1 MPNSKCN
8 SNRKQQSKNIFIYL
22 IMVLMISSSPNKI
35 FSQIK
40 SEVNHPTWS
49 YNQTIYEV
57 NLRQYT
63 KSGSF
68 KAFEKHLPEIKKLGA
83 GILWFMPINPIG
95 VKNRKGKLGSYYSVQ
110 NYDAVNPEFGTLAEF
125 KSLVKEIHKMGMYVI
140 IDWVADHT
148 SWDNVWTKQHPDF
161 FKKDP
166 AGNFIPP
173 VKDWTDVIALDY
185 SNKKLWT
192 AMIDAMEFWVKN
204 CDIDGFRCDVADM
217 VPTPFWDEARTE
229 LDKIKPVF
237 MLAEAEQPKLQV
249 KAFDMTYSWSLY
261 DLMHNISLGKKNST
275 DVVKYFASE
284 EKRFP
289 ENSFRMRFTTNHDK
303 NSWDGTEFKIF
314 GDAAQMFAAFIDVI
328 PGTPLVYSGQE
339 IGSHKQLKFFDKD
352 TIDWKSSPFR
362 EFYSK
367 LLHLRLNNKALL
379 AGDEGGNVELVSS
392 SDDKSVFSFVRQKD
406 GNKVF
411 AVFNLSAKPVTRELG
426 NKIIKGRYINLFTG
440 KKTAFTDTHNF
451 ELKPWDYLI
460 FYK

>member
-1 MPNSKCN
+1 MPYSKCN
-8 SNRKQQSKNIFIYL
+8 HKTKYIFIYL
-22 IMVLMISSSPNKI
+22 IIVLMLSSSPNKI

-40 SEVNHPTWS
+40 SEVNHPSWS

-68 KAFEKHLPEIKKLGA
+68 KSFEKHLPEIKSLGA

-110 NYDAVNPEFGTLAEF
+110 NYDAVNSEFGTLAEF
-125 KSLVKEIHKMGMYVI
+125 KSLVKKIHKMGMYVI

-148 SWDNVWTKQHPDF
+148 SWDNVWTKEHPDF
-161 FKKDP
+161 FKKDS

-185 SNKKLWT
+185 LNKKLWT

-204 CDIDGFRCDVADM
+204 CNIDGFRCDVADM
-217 VPTPFWDEARTE
+217 IPTPFWVKARTE

-237 MLAEAEQPKLQV
+237 MLAEAEKPNLQV

-275 DVVKYFASE
+275 DVIKYFANE
-284 EKRFP
+284 EKRFS

-314 GDAAQMFAAFIDVI
+314 GDAAQMFAAFLDVI
-328 PGTPLVYSGQE
+328 PGTPLVYNGQE
-339 IGSHKQLKFFDKD
+339 IGSHKQLKFFEKD
-352 TIDWKSSPFR
+352 TINWKPSPFR

-392 SDDKSVFSFVRQKD
+392 PDDQSVFSFVREKD

-411 AVFNLSAKPVTRELG
+411 AIFNLSAKAVTRVI
-426 NKIIKGRYINLFTG
+426 NSKVIKGSYINLFSG
-440 KKTAFTDTHNF
+440 KKTSFTETQKF